1 MKKNNIDPRT
11 KLVIVLILSTFAL
24 IYNDISTLLLILT
37 LSIIVG
43 ILMKSNLIT
52 IIKRLR
58 KVIGILLAIAIIQ
71 SIFISEGT
79 PILRVGSI
87 KILTDY
93 GILKSL
99 EFILRFSIIISSSA
113 ILSTSTSREIVQALV
128 QLRIPY
134 EIAFMVSIA
143 IRFLPVF
150 KDEMSDLIIAIQ
162 LRGIDLK
169 KIKFTEKIKIYRY
182 ILLPAMTNS
191 LMKAKELSA
200 AMEMRGFR
208 AYPKRTSYN
217 ILIMKRIDYIILS
230 FSLLSTL
237 MFVFFIR

>member
-37 LSIIVG
+37 LSIIIG

-93 GILKSL
+93 GIFKSL

-128 QLRIPY
+128 QLHIPY

-150 KDEMSDLIIAIQ
+150 KDEMSDMIIAIQ

-169 KIKFTEKIKIYRY
+169 KIKFTEKIKVYRY

-191 LMKAKELSA
+191 IMKAKELSA

-208 AYPKRTSYN
+208 AYPERTSYN